1 MKKNVVKG
9 IIILAIV
16 AAAVLL
22 VGSAYTVRED
32 EYAVVTKFGRIVKV
46 QDTAGLHLK
55 MPFVEQVKM
64 VPKAIQLYDIAPS
77 DVITRDKKSMIADD
91 FILWRVTDAK
101 KFTQT
106 LNASVSA
113 AQDRVSV
120 AAYNA
125 TKNIISSMTQE
136 EVIDARG
143 DGLTKLITDETNSD
157 LGSYGI
163 VVEKAAI
170 KRLDLP
176 DDNKDAVYERM
187 ISERQ
192 NIAASYKAQG
202 DAEAQ
207 KIRNDTDRQVAVMKA
222 EAEKQAEI
230 TVADGEAEYMRT
242 IAEAYNT
249 PDKEAFY
256 RFLRGLDALKE
267 SLSGDEK
274 TIILDKDSELV
285 KLLYGEG
292 LD

>member
-1 MKKNVVKG
+1 MKISTKG
-9 IIILAIV
+9 RYALRMLVELARHQES
-16 AAAVLL
+16 
-22 VGSAYTVRED
+22 GYMS
-32 EYAVVTKFGRIVKV
+32 
-46 QDTAGLHLK
+46 LK
-55 MPFVEQVKM
+55 E
-64 VPKAIQLYDIAPS
+64 
-77 DVITRDKKSMIADD
+77 
-91 FILWRVTDAK
+91 
-101 KFTQT
+101 
-106 LNASVSA
+106 
-113 AQDRVSV
+113 
-120 AAYNA
+120 
-125 TKNIISSMTQE
+125 
-136 EVIDARG
+136 
-143 DGLTKLITDETNSD
+143 
-157 LGSYGI
+157 
-163 VVEKAAI
+163 
-170 KRLDLP
+170 
-176 DDNKDAVYERM
+176 